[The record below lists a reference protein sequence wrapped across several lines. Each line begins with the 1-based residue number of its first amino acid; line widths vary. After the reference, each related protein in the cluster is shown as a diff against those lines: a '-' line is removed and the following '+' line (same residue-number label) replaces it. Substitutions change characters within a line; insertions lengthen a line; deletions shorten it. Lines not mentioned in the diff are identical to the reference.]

1 MSSSTARALRVRG
14 AVHAVLAGKRVP
26 GARLFVTL
34 EDVSLIDKP
43 APKVATF
50 TTSELEVHADG
61 TLRAT
66 FVLDL
71 ENPQPG
77 ALYSVRALLDVDG
90 DGRASK
96 GDFISVQSHPVDAR
110 SGSAELQIP
119 LQRIE

>member
-1 MSSSTARALRVRG
+1 MSASAARALRIHG

-50 TTSELEVHADG
+50 TTSELEVRADG

-110 SGSAELQIP
+110 SGGAELQIP

>member
-1 MSSSTARALRVRG
+1 MSSSTGQALRISG
-14 AVHAVLAGKRVP
+14 TVHAVLAGRPVP
-26 GARLFVTL
+26 DARLFVAL
-34 EDVSLIDKP
+34 EDVSLIDAP
-43 APKVATF
+43 ALKVATF

-71 ENPQPG
+71 KNPRPD
-77 ALYSVRALLDVDG
+77 ALYNVRALLDVDG

-96 GDFISVQSHPVDAR
+96 GDFISVRSHPVDGR
-110 SGSAELQIP
+110 SGRAELQIP